1 MSDPEQWQVSGNA
14 PQAYERYMV
23 PTLFTPWAQELL
35 ARAALHAGERV
46 LDVACGTGI
55 VARLAAQRVGPSGYV
70 MGVDLNAAMI
80 ETARTQTPPAGAPV
94 EWREGDAHA
103 LPCAD
108 ATFDVVCCQQGLQF
122 FPDKP
127 HALRE
132 MHRVLGPGGRL
143 VLSVWRSLPY
153 NPYGRALADAME
165 RHVGAA
171 AGTGMPAPYGFGE
184 MEPLRTLLTAAG
196 FRDIHIH
203 IVVLTMRHPTP
214 AEFIAG
220 QLAATP
226 LAGAV
231 AALDAAAQVALRHD
245 ILASLRPYTD
255 DEGLAVPIEAHIA
268 MAQREHAQT

>member
-1 MSDPEQWQVSGNA
+1 MSDLKQWQVSGNA

-35 ARAALHAGERV
+35 ACAALHAGERV

-80 ETARTQTPPAGAPV
+80 ETARTQTPPAGVPV

-153 NPYGRALADAME
+153 NPYGRAMADARE

-171 AGTGMPAPYGFGE
+171 ASTRAAYGFGE

-231 AALDAAAQVALRHD
+231 AALDAAAQVALRYD

-255 DEGLAVPIEAHIA
+255 DEGLAVPMEAHIA

>member
-94 EWREGDAHA
+94 EWHEGDAHA

-122 FPDKP
+122 FPDKTR
-127 HALRE
+127 ALRE

-171 AGTGMPAPYGFGE
+171 GTAAYGFGE

-231 AALDAAAQVALRHD
+231 AALDAAAQGALRHD

-268 MAQREHAQT
+268 MARREHAQT

>member
-1 MSDPEQWQVSGNA
+1 
-14 PQAYERYMV
+14 
-23 PTLFTPWAQELL
+23 
-35 ARAALHAGERV
+35 
-46 LDVACGTGI
+46 
-55 VARLAAQRVGPSGYV
+55 

-153 NPYGRALADAME
+153 NPYGRALADARE
-165 RHVGAA
+165 RHIGAA
-171 AGTGMPAPYGFGE
+171 AGAGSRAPYGFGE

-196 FRDIHIH
+196 FRDVHIH
-203 IVVLTMRHPTP
+203 IVVLTLRHPAP
-214 AEFIAG
+214 AEFLAG

-231 AALDAAAQVALRHD
+231 AALDAAAQAALRHD
-245 ILASLRPYTD
+245 ILATLRPYTD
-255 DEGLAVPIEAHIA
+255 DAGLAVPTEAHVAIA
-268 MAQREHAQT
+268 RRAEAQA

>member
-1 MSDPEQWQVSGNA
+1 MDFVAVVDQVIALLRQRGSVTYSTLKRQFQLDEAALEDVKNELIEGQGRALQQAQADGLPAWIARPFHCAVGTKPSWPCGRRRRNGESVWSGARCGTGPSRMTSHVCRPETGSAACIGTAQTPMEAPMSDLEQWQVSGNA

-132 MHRVLGPGGRL
+132 MHRVLGPGGR
-143 VLSVWRSLPY
+143 RS
-153 NPYGRALADAME
+153 
-165 RHVGAA
+165 
-171 AGTGMPAPYGFGE
+171 
-184 MEPLRTLLTAAG
+184 
-196 FRDIHIH
+196 
-203 IVVLTMRHPTP
+203 
-214 AEFIAG
+214 
-220 QLAATP
+220 
-226 LAGAV
+226 
-231 AALDAAAQVALRHD
+231 
-245 ILASLRPYTD
+245 
-255 DEGLAVPIEAHIA
+255 
-268 MAQREHAQT
+268 

>member
-1 MSDPEQWQVSGNA
+1 MSDPAQWQVSGNA

-23 PTLFTPWAQELL
+23 PTLFTPWAQERL

-55 VARLAAQRVGPSGYV
+55 VARLAAQRVGPSGAI
-70 MGVDLNAAMI
+70 MGVDLNAAML

-94 EWREGDAHA
+94 EWRDGEAHA

-122 FPDKP
+122 FPAKT

-165 RHVGAA
+165 CHVGTA
-171 AGTGMPAPYGFGE
+171 AGNGMRAPYGFGE

-196 FRDIHIH
+196 FWDIHIH

-231 AALDAAAQVALRHD
+231 A
-245 ILASLRPYTD
+245 SLRPYTD

-268 MAQREHAQT
+268 IAWREHAQT